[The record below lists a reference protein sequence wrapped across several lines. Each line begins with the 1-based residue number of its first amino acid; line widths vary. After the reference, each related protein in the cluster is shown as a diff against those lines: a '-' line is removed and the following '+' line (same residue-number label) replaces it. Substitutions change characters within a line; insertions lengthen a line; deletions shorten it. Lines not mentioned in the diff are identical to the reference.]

1 MRESGS
7 GKLQPHILNGQK
19 KGRKVYDKEANK
31 DLFREILLSAI
42 TDLDKVSNTSKK
54 QETETDRQAAFRWFE
69 SDSNKPATFVWC
81 CQILSAD
88 EEALREVIFDEEARK
103 KLKFKLETASRERTK
118 RGDNENSE
126 SERDF

>member
-7 GKLQPHILNGQK
+7 GKLQPHIQNGQK

-31 DLFREILLSAI
+31 DLFREMILSAI
-42 TDLDKVSNTSKK
+42 TDLDKVSTTAKK
-54 QETETDRQAAFRWFE
+54 QEIETDRQSAFKWFE
-69 SDSNKPATFVWC
+69 SNSNRPGSFVWC

-88 EEALREVIFDEEARK
+88 EEALRKVIFNEEMRK
-103 KLKFKLETASRERTK
+103 KLKFKLETANRERTK
-118 RGDNENSE
+118 RGDDENSE